1 MSTLISLFVT
11 AAAIRIAGTI
21 TETLEVKDWVAAVL
35 AAIAMSLLHMGI
47 VALIGFGLGDP
58 PGQLS
63 GSWLLLAFG
72 TWQGAVFGFVLNF
85 ICLTVAAAVVPGISI
100 RGISG
105 LIIAAVLLTCLDFAT
120 AFVLPQLWPRLGR

>member
-21 TETLEVKDWVAAVL
+21 TETLEVKDWVAAIL

-47 VALIGFGLGDP
+47 VTLIDFGLRSSPEP
-58 PGQLS
+58 PS
-63 GSWLLLAFG
+63 GAWLLLSFG
-72 TWQGAVFGFVLNF
+72 TWQGAVFGFVLNV
-85 ICLTVAAAVVPGISI
+85 ICLAVAAAVVPGITI

-105 LIIAAVLLTCLDFAT
+105 VIIASVLLTGLDFAMGV
-120 AFVLPQLWPRLGR
+120 FLPQLWPRLGM

>member
-1 MSTLISLFVT
+1 MSTLISLFIT

-58 PGQLS
+58 PGPLA
-63 GSWLLLAFG
+63 GFWLLLAFG
-72 TWQGAVFGFVLNF
+72 TWQGAVFGLVLNLF
-85 ICLTVAAAVVPGISI
+85 CLAVAAAVVPGISI

-105 LIIAAVLLTCLDFAT
+105 LIIGAVLITGLDFAA
-120 AFVLPQLWPRLGR
+120 AFLLPQLWPRVGL